1 MGKNVIFRW
10 LFFRQV
16 VQEQTLNEVGN
27 WIVIWWLVVSWIF
40 LQKII
45 TIRKFLFKL
54 QSKMFGMFF

>member
-54 QSKMFGMFF
+54 QSKTFGMFF